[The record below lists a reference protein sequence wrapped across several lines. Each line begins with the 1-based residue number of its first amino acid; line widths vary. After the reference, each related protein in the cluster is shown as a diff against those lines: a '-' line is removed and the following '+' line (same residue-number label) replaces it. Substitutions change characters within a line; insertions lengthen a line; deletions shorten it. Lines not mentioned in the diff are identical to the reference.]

1 VATGNRDWMDDAACR
16 QRPDLDW
23 FDLDCYLEACI
34 TVCLD
39 CQVAD
44 DCLNYAIDIQAID
57 GLWGG
62 EWGYR
67 LLKYTR
73 PGGGQRGRG

>member
-1 VATGNRDWMDDAACR
+1 MPETWRHRAACA

-23 FDLDCYLEACI
+23 FDLDCYLEAALR
-34 TVCLD
+34 VCLT

-44 DCLNYAIDIQAID
+44 ECLDYAVRHQLRD
-57 GLWGG
+57 GVWGG

-67 LLKYTR
+67 LGDYID
-73 PGGGQRGRG
+73 RGRGSR

>member
-1 VATGNRDWMDDAACR
+1 MDDAACR

-23 FDLDCYLEACI
+23 FDLDCNLEACLH
-34 TVCLD
+34 VCLT

-44 DCLNYAIDIQAID
+44 DCLNYAIDIGAID

-67 LLKYTR
+67 LLRYTR
-73 PGGGQRGRG
+73 PGRVRNG